1 VQADAGCFTPRRR
14 EGLKFVKPLFWLSAF
29 LIATVLTQ
37 IGGVAVIL
45 AWLLLRRRSEGNF
58 AFRANRV
65 IGALFGSV
73 LLYIALTNFVVPS
86 LALRNGRVA
95 LSCTETSGVP
105 VRAAHPLYCW
115 LNRNYVDPKL
125 RDLLFDLAKEM
136 DRTHPGT
143 VTIFL
148 DANFPFFNGFPLLPH
163 LSHDDGR
170 KLDIAFYYADRAGT
184 YLRGETRSPI
194 GYWGFEQPREGDASP
209 CATETWLTLRWN
221 MSSLQPYLQQIQL
234 DEVRTSAALRWLVQ
248 SDPKYGMERILLEP
262 YLATRLGVASPLIRF
277 QGCRAARHDDHI
289 HIQIAR

>member
-1 VQADAGCFTPRRR
+1 VSQDAGCFTPRRR

-29 LIATVLTQ
+29 LIATALTQ

-45 AWLLLRRRSEGNF
+45 TWLLLRRRSEGNF

-65 IGALFGSV
+65 IGALLGSV
-73 LLYIALTNFVVPS
+73 FLYIVLTNFAVPS
-86 LALRNGRVA
+86 LALRNGRIA
-95 LSCTETSGVP
+95 LSCNEASGVP

-125 RDLLFDLAKEM
+125 RDLLFDLATEM

-143 VTIFL
+143 VTVFL

-170 KLDIAFYYADRAGT
+170 KLDIAFYYTDQRGANVK
-184 YLRGETRSPI
+184 GETRSPI
-194 GYWGFEQPREGDASP
+194 GYWGFEQPRPGDVSP
-209 CATETWLTLRWN
+209 CTKGTWLSLRWD
-221 MSSLQPYLQQIQL
+221 MAWLQPYLPQMQL

-248 SDPKYGMERILLEP
+248 SGPKYGLERILLEP
-262 YLATRLGVASPLIRF
+262 YLAARLGVSSPLIRF